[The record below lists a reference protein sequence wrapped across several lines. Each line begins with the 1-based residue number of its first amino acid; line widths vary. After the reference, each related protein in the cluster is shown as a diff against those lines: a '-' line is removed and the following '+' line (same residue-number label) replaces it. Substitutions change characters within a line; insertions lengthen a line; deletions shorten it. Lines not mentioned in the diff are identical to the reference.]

1 MNKKTLNNDLNRL
14 DVDAFKSAKKNPIY
28 LILEDVRSA
37 QNVGAMFRTMDAFR
51 GAGILLC
58 GITATPPHR
67 EINKTAL
74 GATETVNWEY
84 FEKTEAAIG
93 QMRARNI
100 PVFAVEQ
107 AESAIMLPAL
117 EVKSEVGIALILGN
131 EVDGVSQK
139 AIDLAIGVVEI
150 PQFGTK
156 HSLNVSVCAGIVLWH
171 CMNHLNMQDL

>member
-1 MNKKTLNNDLNRL
+1 MNKKTQNSDLNRL
-14 DVDAFKSAKKNPIY
+14 DVEAFKSAKKNPIY

-74 GATETVNWEY
+74 GATETVSWEY
-84 FEKTEAAIG
+84 FEKIETAIED
-93 QMRARNI
+93 MRARHI
-100 PVFAVEQ
+100 PVYAVEQ
-107 AESAIMLPAL
+107 AADAILLPDL
-117 EVKSEVGIALILGN
+117 EVHSEVGIALILGN
-131 EVDGVSQK
+131 EVEGVSQK
-139 AIDLAIGVVEI
+139 AIDLADGVVEI

-171 CMNHLNMQDL
+171 CLTHLNGQDL